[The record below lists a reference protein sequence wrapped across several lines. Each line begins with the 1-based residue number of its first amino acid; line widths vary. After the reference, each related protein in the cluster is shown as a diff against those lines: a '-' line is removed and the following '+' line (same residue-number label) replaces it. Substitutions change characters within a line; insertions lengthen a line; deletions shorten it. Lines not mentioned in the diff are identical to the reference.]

1 MKKKAK
7 FNWYSMIRVTA
18 SILISLVIA
27 AIIVFIVA
35 DDPVTALRK
44 FLLGPLTT
52 KRNFFNVV
60 ETMIPLVFCGLAINV
75 MHKSGLFSMVA
86 DSSFYFAG
94 VTAATIAI
102 ACPMPNIVHQIVILV
117 AATLVGGVIGVI
129 PVVIKKKT
137 GANEL
142 VISLMMNYIF
152 FNVGYWFIREF
163 FLDKSNGSFSINFEK
178 TATLGKMFSKT
189 NTHYG
194 LIIMIVVVI
203 VIWILM
209 DKSLFGRKLQITGAN
224 ENFAKY
230 VGINVGGVVLGSQL
244 IGGML
249 AGLGGGVEMI
259 GMYTKFEWIT
269 SQTYVW
275 DGILINL
282 LAGTKPLMI
291 PVAAFFISYIRIGAL
306 VMSRGGDVDSE
317 IVSIIQGIMIM
328 LIASER
334 FLYQLK
340 KHKEEKEALQNQK
353 AEAAQAVEGG
363 E

>member
-1 MKKKAK
+1 MKKTK
-7 FNWYSMIRVTA
+7 FNWYGLIRVTA

-27 AIIVFIVA
+27 AVIIFLVA
-35 DDPVTALRK
+35 EDPKTALYK

-52 KRNFFNVV
+52 KRNFFNVI
-60 ETMIPLVFCGLAINV
+60 ETMIPLVFCGLALNV

-94 VTAATIAI
+94 VTAAAIAI
-102 ACPMPNIVHQIVILV
+102 TCPLPNILHQIVIL
-117 AATLVGGVIGVI
+117 AAAAAVGGLIGLI
-129 PVVIKKKT
+129 PVAVKKKT
-137 GANEL
+137 GSNEL
-142 VISLMMNYIF
+142 VVSLMMNYIF
-152 FNVGYWFIREF
+152 FNVGYWLIRNF
-163 FLDKSNGSFSINFEK
+163 FLDKSNGAYSVSFLK
-178 TATLGKMFSKT
+178 TATLGKMFQKT

-194 LIIMIVVVI
+194 LLIMIAAVI
-203 VIWILM
+203 VMWFLM
-209 DKSLFGRKLQITGAN
+209 ERSQFGRKLQITGSN
-224 ENFAKY
+224 ENFARY
-230 VGINVGGVVLGSQL
+230 AGINVGGVILGSQL

-259 GMYTKFEWIT
+259 GMYTKFEWVT

-291 PVAAFFISYIRIGAL
+291 PVAAFLISYIRIGAL
-306 VMSRGGDVDSE
+306 VMSRAGDVDSE

-334 FLYQLK
+334 FLYRLK
-340 KHKEEKEALQNQK
+340 QNREEKEALENQK
-353 AEAAQAVEGG
+353 MG
-363 E
+363 EDA